1 MHLLIAHA
9 SGSGEAARAALA
21 AGAGLGA
28 ADWPHLARL
37 LARAGAP
44 AFDRGDEYTASPPH
58 ERALARLRGWQ
69 GSDGCWPTAARA
81 AALDGIDTGTTPVA
95 LLTPAHWH
103 LGTEQVSMLD
113 PAGLQLDEAASR
125 ALFEAVAG
133 LFDAG
138 AGWRLAWGAPLRWYA
153 MHASLQ
159 GLKSAAL
166 DRVIGRNVDL
176 WLADAPAARALR
188 RLQVEAQM
196 LLHTHPVNQAREARG
211 ALPVNSFWWS
221 GCGAR
226 QGEAAAA
233 AAVQV
238 HETLAAP
245 LLAGDWPAW
254 QAAWR
259 ALDAGPLR
267 EALAANEA
275 GEALQLTLCGERHAA
290 TWSIP
295 APGRWA
301 RLGRLAGFGPRS
313 DRVDVAA
320 LLGQL

>member
-9 SGSGEAARAALA
+9 SGGGDAARAALA
-21 AGAGLGA
+21 GLQA

-37 LARAGAP
+37 LAGAP
-44 AFDRGDEYTASPPH
+44 LTHDDGGDELSASPPH

-69 GSDGCWPTAARA
+69 GGDGCWPVAAHR
-81 AALDGIDTGTTPVA
+81 AALDGLDTGDAAVA

-113 PAGLQLDEAASR
+113 PALLALGPDESR
-125 ALFEAVAG
+125 ALFEAVAT
-133 LFDAG
+133 LFDAA

-153 MHASLQ
+153 MHPALQ
-159 GLKSAAL
+159 GLRSAAL
-166 DRVIGRNVDL
+166 ERVVGRNVDL
-176 WLADAPAARALR
+176 WLSDEPAARPLR

-221 GCGAR
+221 GCGPR
-226 QGEAAAA
+226 QAEAPAA

-238 HETLAAP
+238 HEALAAP
-245 LLAGDWPAW
+245 LLAGDGAAW

-259 ALDAGPLR
+259 ALDAGALR
-267 EALAANEA
+267 EALAAREA
-275 GEALQLTLCGERHAA
+275 GTPVQITLCGERHARTWTA
-290 TWSIP
+290 TPRGW
-295 APGRWA
+295 WA
-301 RLGRLAGFGPRS
+301 RLAGRGALADIP
-313 DRVDVAA
+313 A
-320 LLGQL
+320 LLSDL